1 MINDVLILSGQ
12 FSTDNVKLIS
22 TPFTFRKIPDI
33 KRGDET
39 PLHHPLLVNNLHHN
53 IGEDHQQR
61 TKTSQVREAHHYQVD
76 HRRNFMGNSLQQPI
90 TQRGAG
96 IQKS

>member
-12 FSTDNVKLIS
+12 FSTDNAKLIS
-22 TPFTFRKIPDI
+22 TPFTSDR

-39 PLHHPLLVNNLHHN
+39 LLYHPLLVNNLHHN

-76 HRRNFMGNSLQQPI
+76 HRRNFTGDSLQRPI
-90 TQRGAG
+90 T
-96 IQKS
+96 